1 MYFKFSQWD
10 SGDLGKS
17 FESIAVFI
25 FQPNFSLQGK
35 WILMVL
41 QSPIQISGAFI
52 YPDKLFG
59 YLCLLGC
66 VCVCV
71 CIHAQLLGHVWLFVT
86 PWSPSG
92 STNYGISQ
100 ARKLEWVAISY
111 SGGSSRSRDR
121 TLLSCISCTD
131 RKILYHCTTW
141 ETLLFIYPPLTPWV
155 GTL

>member
-92 STNYGISQ
+92 SSFHGIFQ
-100 ARKLEWVAISY
+100 ARLLEWIAISY
-111 SGGSSRSRDR
+111 SRVSSWPWDQICVSSV
-121 TLLSCISCTD
+121 SCID
-131 RKILYHCTTW
+131 RHILYHW
-141 ETLLFIYPPLTPWV
+141 AIRKAPTL
-155 GTL
+155 